1 MFDLLTKIPNSLL
14 HHPLSVIDRWS
25 NTICLIS
32 NMKDNMDIGAYKM
45 ETQGFVLNIE
55 LLKALVK
62 IYEML
67 VSFKKLGTG
76 DRLLMKELNA
86 IDKMTIVT
94 PVDVG

>member
-1 MFDLLTKIPNSLL
+1 
-14 HHPLSVIDRWS
+14 
-25 NTICLIS
+25 
-32 NMKDNMDIGAYKM
+32 MKDNMDIGAYKM
-45 ETQGFVLNIE
+45 ETRGFVLNIE

>member
-1 MFDLLTKIPNSLL
+1 MA
-14 HHPLSVIDRWS
+14 LSNATR
-25 NTICLIS
+25 
-32 NMKDNMDIGAYKM
+32 AYKM
-45 ETQGFVLNIE
+45 ETRGFVLNIE

-76 DRLLMKELNA
+76 DRLLIKELNA

>member
-1 MFDLLTKIPNSLL
+1 M
-14 HHPLSVIDRWS
+14 
-25 NTICLIS
+25 
-32 NMKDNMDIGAYKM
+32 
-45 ETQGFVLNIE
+45 LNIE

-62 IYEML
+62 IYEMP